1 MRKYI
6 KTHILQAIAWYPF
19 NTAHNDIIRTVYGTN
34 HHEKYIEE
42 KTDLLN
48 KRGLLWFFGQLDG
61 PHRRRLC
68 SAIELTYLDYLV
80 RHEGCKS

>member
-6 KTHILQAIAWYPF
+6 KPHILQAIAWYPF
-19 NTAHNDIIRTVYGTN
+19 NTSHDEILKTVYGTG
-34 HHEKYIEE
+34 HHKNYIEE
-42 KTDLLN
+42 KSDLLH

-68 SAIELTYLDYLV
+68 SAIELTYLDYLE